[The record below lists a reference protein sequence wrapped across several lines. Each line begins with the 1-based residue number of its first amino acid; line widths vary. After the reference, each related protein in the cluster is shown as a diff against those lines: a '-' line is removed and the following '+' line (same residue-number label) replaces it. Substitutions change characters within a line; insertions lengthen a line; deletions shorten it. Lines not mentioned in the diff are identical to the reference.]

1 MTKLSMIDA
10 EARRLIGHGPE
21 AEQRAF
27 QAALIDCCEKYWESW
42 RGPEP
47 PQPFAHALWS
57 VTPPLAEL
65 FVDMVQK
72 GDGRLA
78 DVLAGLPPARGL
90 AALVL
95 AEIERGNAEG
105 IHLAYEA
112 MMLFESPQAGR
123 VYAEQ
128 VAAALHAPHPGPV
141 LRRKAAREPLW
152 KALAEVVAHT
162 GRHDLA
168 AVCAVIRLLALPP
181 PTPPDPSL
189 EALRSAMHA
198 VGVHVQRLESSKL
211 YYQLH
216 GHDHKPA
223 TLKHLAELLAEIRQ
237 KRLA

>member
-10 EARRLIGHGPE
+10 EARRLVGRGPE
-21 AEQRAF
+21 AKQRAF
-27 QAALIDCCEKYWESW
+27 QAALVDCCEKYWESW

-47 PQPFAHALWS
+47 PQPLAHAHWS

-65 FVDMVQK
+65 FVDMIQK
-72 GDGRLA
+72 GDSRLA

-112 MMLFESPQAGR
+112 MMLFESPKAGH
-123 VYAEQ
+123 VHAEH
-128 VAAALHAPHPGPV
+128 VAAALHAPHPGPA
-141 LRRKAAREPLW
+141 LRHKGAREPLW

-162 GRHDLA
+162 ARHDLA
-168 AVCAVIRLLALPP
+168 AVCAVIGVLAMPP
-181 PTPPDPSL
+181 PTPPDASL
-189 EALRSAMHA
+189 EALRTAVHA
-198 VGVHVQRLESSKL
+198 AGVNVLGLDNGKL
-211 YYQLH
+211 RYTLH

-223 TLKHLAELLAEIRQ
+223 TLKHLAELLTEIRQ